1 MSKLLLFL
9 GLASAINPAGAAQF
23 RTGRAMRNRA
33 LVLSIFVATII
44 PAAAQLVPS
53 WQIST
58 KAGCVPTV
66 VNQAKSISRLTL
78 SKAARTSR

>member
-9 GLASAINPAGAAQF
+9 GLASAILILAGAAQF

-53 WQIST
+53 WQISDGHL
-58 KAGCVPTV
+58 KHM
-66 VNQAKSISRLTL
+66 LTRA
-78 SKAARTSR
+78 S